1 MISKKSSVSINNKL
15 ILSPLSSLKKHPSA
29 KNLLD
34 NEGKPIDYKT
44 QNNINKKSSYIQINS
59 PSVNSEDTSDGI
71 INNDISEKKT
81 QYKISVIPI
90 ETKLFNSNENVYI
103 QNEGKSIKKN
113 NLKLTKKK
121 DNNNIYCFND
131 FQKKLDEE
139 ITLDIVSGKDFSF
152 IQEKLSYFLKH

>member
-15 ILSPLSSLKKHPSA
+15 TLSPLSSLKKHPSA

-81 QYKISVIPI
+81 QYKISVIQI
-90 ETKLFNSNENVYI
+90 ETKLFHSN
-103 QNEGKSIKKN
+103 
-113 NLKLTKKK
+113 
-121 DNNNIYCFND
+121 
-131 FQKKLDEE
+131 
-139 ITLDIVSGKDFSF
+139 
-152 IQEKLSYFLKH
+152 

>member
-15 ILSPLSSLKKHPSA
+15 TLSPLSSLKKHPSA

-59 PSVNSEDTSDGI
+59 TSDGI

-90 ETKLFNSNENVYI
+90 ETKLFHSNENVYI
-103 QNEGKSIKKN
+103 QNEGKTIKKN
-113 NLKLTKKK
+113 DLKLTKKK